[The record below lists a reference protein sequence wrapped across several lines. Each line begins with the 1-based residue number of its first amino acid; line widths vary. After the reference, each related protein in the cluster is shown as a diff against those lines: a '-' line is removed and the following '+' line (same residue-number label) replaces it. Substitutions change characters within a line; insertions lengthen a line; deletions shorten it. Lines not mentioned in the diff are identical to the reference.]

1 MGVPGDA
8 QPGLA
13 GDRPSDGAL
22 WASVAE
28 TLRRVVLPQLA
39 DTWARAQAIQLIG
52 LAEQAR
58 GRGGDP
64 AHRYTEELVTALE
77 SIADNP
83 LVHEHWPG
91 EPHAVAA
98 AALAAAVPR
107 DDDAADEVR
116 AALRPLLVAQL
127 DEELA
132 LSSPLMEAFRG
143 RLPP

>member
-8 QPGLA
+8 QPAVA

-22 WASVAE
+22 WASFAE
-28 TLRRVVLPQLA
+28 TLRRVVLPQLEDA
-39 DTWARAQAIQLIG
+39 WARAQAIQLIG
-52 LAEQAR
+52 LAQQAR

-64 AHRYTEELVTALE
+64 AHRYTDELALALE

-83 LVHEHWPG
+83 LVREHWPG
-91 EPHAVAA
+91 EPYAVAG

-107 DDDAADEVR
+107 DDAVADEVR
-116 AALRPLLVAQL
+116 AVLRPLLVGQL

-132 LSSPLMEAFRG
+132 MSSPLMDAFRG
-143 RLPP
+143 RLPS